1 MSLEKPK
8 RIEEYILRYLQVE
21 PILMLDLVKMV
32 KNDRPN
38 TTKQAVY
45 AAIRVLK
52 KSEQIITYKGTASL
66 NLTWLNSMI
75 SYFSLAKYNYT
86 KIKTNEGNFIDLEDK
101 EKIKYYFN
109 NPIKA
114 DIFWTHVLYMLIERS
129 EEKEPLFLYNP
140 HEWFLLVRAE
150 NEKKLFDT
158 IIKKG
163 HQVLL
168 TAGSSLF
175 LDRYLKKFFDNDLSQ
190 YHVKNE
196 PLFKEN
202 NYYLNIIGDFLIEVW
217 LDKKMS
223 DKIEVFYKKTESW
236 NDETLQELKKI
247 IDTESRMKIV
257 ISRNRNKAEKIKKS
271 LKKHFVLK

>member
-21 PILMLDLVKMV
+21 PVLMLDLVKMV

-223 DKIEVFYKKTESW
+223 GKIEVFYKKTESW
-236 NDETLQELKKI
+236 NDEILQELKKI

-257 ISRNRNKAEKIKKS
+257 ISRNHSKAEKIKKS